1 MQRIIETVSEKGV
14 LSLNRQ
20 KCAVIG
26 CGFVGASIA
35 FSLTESGMF
44 SEMVLIDVNRDK
56 AEGEAMDL
64 SHGLPFASPMK
75 IYAGDYSE
83 LKDCFLIIITAGTSQ
98 REGETRLDLVH
109 RNVEI
114 FKSIIPQITAV
125 NSEAVILVVSNPVD
139 ILTYV
144 TLKLS
149 GFPPNRVI
157 GSGTVLDTARLKYLL
172 GERLGV
178 DSRSVHAFIIGEH
191 GDSELAVWSGANVSG
206 IDIEDFCT
214 ISGNSNFG
222 MIYNLYEDVKN
233 SAYEVI
239 AKKGA
244 TYYAI
249 AMTVR
254 RIAKAIIRNEHSVM
268 PVSCYTDGH
277 YGVSD
282 VCIGI
287 PAIVG
292 ENGIEKVL
300 DIPLSKE
307 ENEQLLQSVSTLKNV
322 LSDIL

>member
-1 MQRIIETVSEKGV
+1 M
-14 LSLNRQ
+14 NRQ